1 MKNIFNIVG
10 WIGTVLVFA
19 ALAIRGIPFLG
30 IPSLFPAA
38 EQYATYAAW
47 AGLAAVIFYMA
58 GQWRDVAAF
67 YQGRG
72 ARYGTLSLVSILV
85 FLGIL
90 VAVNYL
96 GARQNR
102 RWDLT
107 ANQVYSLSD
116 QTVRILREL
125 KEPVTFVVYELNER
139 QDIHRDR
146 LEEFGYHS
154 SQVRSE
160 FVDPNREP
168 ARAQEAKIEAVP
180 TILIQYQG
188 RTERVTSS
196 NEQDLTNGLIKAI
209 TGQAKKVY
217 FTQGHGEKD
226 PAASDRAGYSTIT
239 DALKQ
244 DNFAVETLL
253 LVTQK
258 TVPDDATIVVI
269 AGPATDFFPAEIEA
283 LKAYVAKGGKVLVML
298 DPPAKAGATQPQ
310 LTQFLA
316 GWGITAGND
325 VVLDASG
332 VGQMLGTDASVPVA
346 AQYPSHPITQGFR
359 VLTAYPM
366 ARSMSPIEGGTDGH
380 NAQPI
385 VNTSQQSW
393 AESDI
398 SSLSSKG
405 GQVEFNPEKG
415 DKQGPITLAAAVS
428 APATV
433 TPPKPA
439 NASPDSPDT
448 PAPPETRVVAVG
460 DSDFASNMA
469 IGVSGNRD
477 FFMNALNWL
486 AQQENLIAVRPR
498 QPQDQRLTLTAD
510 QQNRI
515 MILSL
520 FLIPGLVFAT
530 GVYTWWRRR

>member
-1 MKNIFNIVG
+1 MQKAINIIG
-10 WIGTVLVFA
+10 WIGTALVFGA
-19 ALAIRGIPFLG
+19 VAIRMFYPDWN
-30 IPSLFPAA
+30 
-38 EQYATYAAW
+38 QYATYMAW
-47 AGLAAVIFYMA
+47 AGLATVLIYIA
-58 GQWRDVAAF
+58 GQWRDVAEF
-67 YQGRG
+67 YKGRG
-72 ARYGTLSLVSILV
+72 ARYGTLSLVSIVV

-96 GARQNR
+96 GSRQNK

-107 ANQVYSLSD
+107 ANQVFSLSD

-125 KEPVTFVVYELNER
+125 KQPVNVIVYERQDR

-146 LEEFGYHS
+146 LEEFGYHT
-154 SQVRSE
+154 SQLKTE
-160 FVDPNREP
+160 FVDPDREP
-168 ARAQEAKIEAVP
+168 ARAQESKIETLP
-180 TILIQYQG
+180 TILIQYEG
-188 RTERVTSS
+188 RTERVSSS

-226 PAASDRAGYSTIT
+226 PAASDRAGYSTIA

-244 DNFAVETLL
+244 DNFAVESLL

-258 TVPDDATIVVI
+258 TVPDDATVVVI
-269 AGPATDFFPAEIEA
+269 AGPTTDFFPPEIEA
-283 LKAYVAKGGKVLVML
+283 LRAYVDRGGKVLVLL
-298 DPPAKAGATQPQ
+298 DPPAKAGATQP
-310 LTQFLA
+310 LLAQFLTD
-316 GWGITAGND
+316 WGINAGND

-346 AQYPSHPITQGFR
+346 AQYPSHPISQGFR
-359 VLTAYPM
+359 VITAFPM
-366 ARSMSPIEGGTDGH
+366 ARSMSPIEGGSNSHT
-380 NAQPI
+380 AQPL

-393 AESDI
+393 SEADI
-398 SSLSSKG
+398 ASLSSAK

-439 NASPDSPDT
+439 NASPDST
-448 PAPPETRVVAVG
+448 EAPSTPETRVVAFG

-477 FFMNALNWL
+477 LFMNSLNWL

-520 FLIPGLVFAT
+520 FIIPGLVFAT

>member
-1 MKNIFNIVG
+1 MQKVFNVIG
-10 WIGTVLVFA
+10 WIGTALVFGA
-19 ALAIRGIPFLG
+19 VAIRMFL
-30 IPSLFPAA
+30 PDYN
-38 EQYATYAAW
+38 QYATYLAW
-47 AGLAAVIFYMA
+47 AGLATVLIYIA
-58 GQWRDVAAF
+58 GQWRDVAQF
-67 YQGRG
+67 YKGRS
-72 ARYGTLSLVSILV
+72 ARYGTLSIVSILV

-116 QTVRILREL
+116 QTIKILREL

-146 LEEFGYHS
+146 LEEFTYQS
-154 SQVRSE
+154 SQVKTE

-180 TILIQYQG
+180 TILIQHQG
-188 RTERVTSS
+188 RTERVTST
-196 NEQDLTNGLIKAI
+196 NEQDLTNALIKI
-209 TGQAKKVY
+209 TTGQAKKIY

-226 PAASDRAGYSTIT
+226 PAASDRIGYSTIA

-244 DNFAVETLL
+244 DNFAVESLL
-253 LVTQK
+253 LITQK
-258 TVPDDATIVVI
+258 AIPDDATIVAI
-269 AGPATDFFPAEIEA
+269 AGPTTDFFPAEIEA
-283 LKAYVAKGGKVLVML
+283 LQAYVAKGGKVLVLL
-298 DPPAKAGATQPQ
+298 DPPAKPGVTQPL
-310 LTQFLA
+310 LTQFLTE
-316 GWGITAGND
+316 WGITAGND

-332 VGQMLGTDASVPVA
+332 VGQLLKTGPEVPVA
-346 AQYPSHPITQGFR
+346 AEYPSHAITQGLR
-359 VLTAYPM
+359 VITAYPM
-366 ARSMSPIEGGTDGH
+366 ARSISPIEGGTNGH
-380 NAQPI
+380 TAQPI
-385 VNTSQQSW
+385 VRTSEQSW
-393 AESDI
+393 AESDVA
-398 SSLSSKG
+398 SLSAKG
-405 GQVEFNPEKG
+405 GEVGFDAGKG

-439 NASPDSPDT
+439 NASPDSTDT
-448 PAPPETRVVAVG
+448 PSTPETRVVAVG
-460 DSDFASNMA
+460 DSDFAANYA

-477 FFMNALNWL
+477 FFMNAINWL

-498 QPQDQRLTLTAD
+498 QPQDHRLTLTAD

-520 FLIPGLVFAT
+520 FIIPGLVFAT